1 MKQEELALKNKGW
14 HQFSWI
20 VSVGCLMAGLILS
33 GCGKKEENTGNYPNG
48 EVKVYNWGEYI
59 DEDLIGQFEEEYGI
73 KVIYDTFTTNE
84 EMFPKLQADTSMYD
98 VVCPS
103 DYMIEKM
110 IQNDMVQPVDKSKI
124 ENYKN
129 IGTAYLKKMEEL
141 IREINMQFHIHGERW
156 GSFIIHPW
164 FMRRW
169 TVGIFCGMMHMKMK
183 S

>member
-1 MKQEELALKNKGW
+1 MT
-14 HQFSWI
+14 
-20 VSVGCLMAGLILS
+20 LS
-33 GCGKKEENTGNYPNG
+33 GCKSEGESAGNYPNG

-110 IQNDMVQPVDKSKI
+110 IQNDMVQPIDKSKI
-124 ENYKN
+124 ENYTN
-129 IGTAYLKKMEEL
+129 IGEAYLEKWKIL
-141 IREINMQFHIHGERW
+141 ILKISMPFPIPGERLE
-156 GSFIIHPW
+156 SFIILPW
-164 FMRRW
+164 SMKPW
-169 TVGIFCGMMHMKMK
+169 IVGISCGMRHMKMRLLCRIL
-183 S
+183 